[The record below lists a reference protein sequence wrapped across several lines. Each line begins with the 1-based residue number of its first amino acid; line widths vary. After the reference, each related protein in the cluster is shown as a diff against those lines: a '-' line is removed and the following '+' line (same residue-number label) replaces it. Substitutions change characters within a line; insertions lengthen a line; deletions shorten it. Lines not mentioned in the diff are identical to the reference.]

1 MSKPDAEDMKMI
13 FRGHDGADKKTG
25 LDKVVAMDRFRA
37 RSNVSPLRQAEAY
50 WSALRRG
57 DEIPSRSQVDPRGL
71 ENILSQTFI
80 LERVAPGI
88 ARFRLAG
95 QRVNE
100 LAGMEVRGMP
110 LTAFFTVDARK
121 TISAALEHMF
131 EDPSIL
137 EFDLKTE
144 ATRMRGSRTAR
155 MILLP
160 LRSDLGDVSRALGVL
175 VSEGAASRVSQR
187 FSVESYD
194 VRKVGKASGDAL
206 DKPEFKATPRVSEP
220 GLQDRPRRDLS
231 TGKTSETTGFSE
243 PRTSFERKSTS
254 LMDEARSLLDRARR
268 ENDEALK
275 STRTPVRSDTETTS
289 SVTLETV
296 STTEVEKLV
305 SRPPRGGKLR
315 KDASHLRLV
324 VSRD

>member
-1 MSKPDAEDMKMI
+1 MI
-13 FRGHDGADKKTG
+13 FRGQDGAENKTG
-25 LDKVVAMDRFRA
+25 LDKVVAMDRFRT

-57 DEIPSRSQVDPRGL
+57 DDIPSRSQVDPRGL

-95 QRVNE
+95 QKVNE

-110 LTAFFTVDARK
+110 LTAFFTADARK
-121 TISAALEHMF
+121 TVSAALEHMF
-131 EDPSIL
+131 DDPSII
-137 EFDLKTE
+137 EFELKTE
-144 ATRMRGSRTAR
+144 ASRLRGSRSAR

-175 VSEGAASRVSQR
+175 VSDAGASRVSQR
-187 FSVESYD
+187 FSVENYD
-194 VRKVGKASGDAL
+194 IRQVGKAQAS
-206 DKPEFKATPRVSEP
+206 KATQSEAP
-220 GLQDRPRRDLS
+220 ARPMILDPSLPDLPRRDLS
-231 TGKTSETTGFSE
+231 ARSAAPTTGFNE
-243 PRTSFERKSTS
+243 PRPTFERKSTS

-268 ENDEALK
+268 ENSDALK
-275 STRTPVRSDTETTS
+275 STRSPARADAERKPV
-289 SVTLETV
+289 LETV
-296 STTEVEKLV
+296 ATTKAEKLV
-305 SRPPRGGKLR
+305 SRPPRGGKLG
-315 KDASHLRLV
+315 KASHLRLV